1 MPTLT
6 VAIAPHGDLLINK
19 LFSLTCT
26 VSIDDQLKHGL
37 NIQWLYNGSSV
48 LQENTT
54 QTHYPN
60 GSVTLVFNPTHISHI
75 GVYTC
80 SAFLTIP
87 GISDTVSDSLNYN
100 VVLFGKFTMK
110 CI

>member
-6 VAIAPHGDLLINK
+6 VAIATDGVPLIGK
-19 LFSLTCT
+19 LFSITCT
-26 VSIDDQLKHGL
+26 ASIDDQLKHEL
-37 NIQWLYNGSSV
+37 NIQWLYNGSSI

-54 QTHYPN
+54 LTN
-60 GSVTLVFNPTHISHI
+60 SSVTVVFNPAHISHI

-80 SAFLTIP
+80 SAVLTIP
-87 GISDTVSDSLNYN
+87 GISDTVSDSLNYS